1 MAADSG
7 LPRPAESK
15 RTKTLEV
22 APLVSAP
29 VASPAMAAIVI
40 EGLRKTYRGR
50 KRTITA
56 LDGLDLVVP
65 EGGVF
70 GFLGPNGAG
79 KTTAIRALV
88 GHLRADS
95 GTCRVL
101 GADAPGRLA
110 TVIDDVGVLV
120 ESPGFFGRFSGK
132 KNLSIL
138 ARSRRFSQARVD
150 EVLATVGLTDRADDQ
165 VRRYSLGM
173 RQRLGVAAALLK
185 DPKLVI
191 LDEPANGLDPVGIRE
206 MREMLRRL
214 GAEGRTVFV
223 SSHILAE
230 VEQAC
235 DRVAVLTNGRCVAEG
250 TVDELLAGQI
260 ADVHVRVPQDPAA
273 AVEVLRGTGF
283 VVQSGTDGEL
293 IVACPPGEE
302 WKITEALSRRE
313 IFLTEMQRPQR
324 SLEEAFFELIG
335 EAE

>member
-1 MAADSG
+1 
-7 LPRPAESK
+7 
-15 RTKTLEV
+15 
-22 APLVSAP
+22 
-29 VASPAMAAIVI
+29 MAAIEI
-40 EGLRKTYRGR
+40 EGLRKTYRSR

-65 EGGVF
+65 EGGVL

-101 GADAPGRLA
+101 GADAPKQLS
-110 TVIDDVGVLV
+110 TVIDRVGALV
-120 ESPGFFGRFSGK
+120 EAPGFFGRFSGK
-132 KNLSIL
+132 RNLSIL
-138 ARSRRFSQARVD
+138 ARSRRFSQERVG

-185 DPKLVI
+185 DPTLVI

-235 DRVAVLTNGRCVAEG
+235 DRVAVLAKGRCVAEG

-273 AVEVLRGTGF
+273 AVEVLRAAGF
-283 VVQSGTDGEL
+283 AAQSGSDDQLT
-293 IVACPPGEE
+293 IPCPPGEE
-302 WKITEALSRRE
+302 WKITEALARRD
-313 IFLTEMQRPQR
+313 IFLTELQRPQR

-335 EAE
+335 EESS